1 MRFTKEELKSN
12 SINCLA
18 CCIYFE
24 ARGEPDESKHWVGHV
39 VMNRVATVLFPNTV
53 YDVVFQPHQFSWTIG
68 KSSFTI
74 NELNAWET
82 CLKIAQQVHDREKDV
97 TNNALYF
104 LTTNLNT
111 SWSKKLKVRKVI
123 GHMKFLGK

>member
-1 MRFTKEELKSN
+1 MQFTKEVLKS
-12 SINCLA
+12 SPVNCLA

-24 ARGEPDESKHWVGHV
+24 ARGEPTESKYWVGHV
-39 VMNRVATVLFPNTV
+39 VLNRCNSPLFPDTIYTV
-53 YDVVFQPHQFSWTIG
+53 IFQKSQFSWTIG
-68 KSSFTI
+68 KSTFTI
-74 NELNAWET
+74 KELDSWEV
-82 CLKIAQQVHDREKDV
+82 CLKIAQEVMDRKMDI

-111 SWSKKLKVRKVI
+111 SWSKKLKIRKII